1 MPHLRIEVST
11 ELATALDWNQLADNI
26 HSDLADCGWAAI
38 NDLKTRVFVCAAAL
52 AGKDRHAQQLVAT
65 LIITNPRPA
74 EVQHAMTDRILDRLE
89 KAVRDLQPVYWV
101 QCCVFLQVT
110 PKQDYAKRQWNAPTA
125 LQP

>member
-26 HSDLADCGWAAI
+26 HSDLAACGWAAI

-52 AGKDRHAQQLVAT
+52 AGKDRNAQQLVAT
-65 LIITNPRPA
+65 LVMTNPRPA
-74 EVQHAMTDRILDRLE
+74 EMQHAMTDRILDHLE

-101 QCCVFLQVT
+101 QCCVFLQLT
-110 PKQDYAKRQWNAPTA
+110 PKQDYAKRQWNVPTA